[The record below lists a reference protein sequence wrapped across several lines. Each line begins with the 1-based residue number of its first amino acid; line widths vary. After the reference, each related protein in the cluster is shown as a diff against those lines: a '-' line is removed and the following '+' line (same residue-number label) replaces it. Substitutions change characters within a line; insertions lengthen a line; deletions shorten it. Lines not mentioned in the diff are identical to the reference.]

1 MVPLTVTIRVY
12 DQKVKGSSKLN
23 DCNHY
28 NISAKRQNS
37 GQTFETH

>member
-1 MVPLTVTIRVY
+1 MVPLTVIIHVY

-23 DCNHY
+23 DCNRY
-28 NISAKRQNS
+28 NISDNSQNS